1 MANIEKTDT
10 GKIEDLLKNYKILK
24 IEIEAIKINIKSI
37 GQRAMNYTGM
47 PSSGGISNRVHSD
60 LNELEKLKNE
70 KFDKEIEIE
79 HIDNMLNILNE
90 EEYKIIKLRYFDE
103 LEIYK
108 IAHYVNMHPN
118 TVSNKRTKIFDEKL
132 IPYAKRLKLI

>member
-1 MANIEKTDT
+1 MNDIEKT
-10 GKIEDLLKNYKILK
+10 EELLKGYKILK

-37 GQRAMNYTGM
+37 GQRGMNYTGM
-47 PSSGGISNRVHSD
+47 PSTGGISDVVHSSYD
-60 LNELEKLKNE
+60 ELEKLENE

-90 EEYKIIKLRYFDE
+90 EEYKIVKLRYFDE

-118 TVSNKRTKIFDEKL
+118 TVSNKKDKIFNEKL
-132 IPYAKRLKLI
+132 IPYAKRQRLIK

>member
-1 MANIEKTDT
+1 MNDIEKT
-10 GKIEDLLKNYKILK
+10 EELLRGYKILK

-37 GQRAMNYTGM
+37 GQRGMNYTGM
-47 PSSGGISNRVHSD
+47 PSAGGISNPVHSNY
-60 LNELEKLKNE
+60 NELEKLENE

-108 IAHYVNMHPN
+108 VAHYVNMHPN
-118 TVSNKRTKIFDEKL
+118 TVSNKKDKIFNEKL
-132 IPYAKRLKLI
+132 IPYAKRQRLI

>member
-1 MANIEKTDT
+1 MNDIKKT
-10 GKIEDLLKNYKILK
+10 EELLKGYKILK

-37 GQRAMNYTGM
+37 GQRGMNYTGM
-47 PSSGGISNRVHSD
+47 PSAGGISNTVHSSY
-60 LNELEKLKNE
+60 NELEKLENE

-90 EEYKIIKLRYFDE
+90 EEYKIIKLIYFDE

-108 IAHYVNMHPN
+108 VAHHVNMHPN
-118 TVSNKRTKIFDEKL
+118 TLYKKRMKMFNKKL
-132 IPYAKRLKLI
+132 VPYAKRLKLI